1 MSKEKNGTIIP
12 GAEPFYIEKGKVG
25 CLLCHGFT
33 GTPNEVRKVGEYLA
47 SKDITVIG
55 PRLPGHGTT
64 IDELKTTNYKDWYQE
79 YERAYQKLA
88 EVCDEIFIGGL
99 SLGGALTLHFATQN
113 DVAGVIAMAAPAKL
127 KQPVMPIL
135 LAFGSIFRK
144 IAVKKSKKELA
155 GQQKYNILAYKKYPI
170 GPARSL
176 VKLILKIKKN
186 LANITAPILIIQGL
200 LDARWLRVS
209 SIIIFDKVSSDD
221 KELIL
226 LRESPHNLTEG
237 PEVDN
242 VQKTIY
248 QFIKRKSKNL

>member
-1 MSKEKNGTIIP
+1 MSKEKNLSIIP
-12 GAEPFYIEKGKVG
+12 GAESFFIEKGKVG

-33 GTPNEVRKVGEYLA
+33 GTPNEMRKVGEYLA

-55 PRLPGHGTT
+55 PRLPGHGTSV
-64 IDELKTTNYKDWYQE
+64 DDMKSTNYKDWYQE

-99 SLGGALTLHFATQN
+99 SMGGALTLHFASQN
-113 DVAGVIAMAAPAKL
+113 DVTGVITMATPAKL
-127 KQPVMPIL
+127 MQPKMPLL
-135 LAFGSIFRK
+135 LAFGSIFK
-144 IAVKKSKKELA
+144 KVAVKKSKKELA

-170 GPARSL
+170 GPAKSL
-176 VKLILKIKKN
+176 VKLILRTKKDI
-186 LANITAPILIIQGL
+186 AKITAPILIIQGL

-209 SIIIFDKVSSDD
+209 SKIIFDKVSSDD
-221 KELIL
+221 KELVL

-248 QFIKRKSKNL
+248 HFIKRKSKNL